1 MFKFLKGKWVSKEKF
16 DKFLELEQDLRDA
29 KSKSY
34 NLYKQLREEENI
46 RRSIQD
52 VCNRE
57 IKKLRN
63 EVAFWSNQCI
73 AENSEIKE

>member
-1 MFKFLKGKWVSKEKF
+1 MFRFLKGKWVSKERF
-16 DKFLELEQDLRDA
+16 DKFQELEQDLRDA

-52 VCNRE
+52 ALNRE
-57 IKKLRN
+57 IEKLRK